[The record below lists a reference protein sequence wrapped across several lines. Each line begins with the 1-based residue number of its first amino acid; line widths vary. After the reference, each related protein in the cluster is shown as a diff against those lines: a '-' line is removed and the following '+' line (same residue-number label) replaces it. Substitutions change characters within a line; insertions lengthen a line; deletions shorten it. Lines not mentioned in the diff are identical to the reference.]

1 MLKKDAYA
9 IIRKEIK
16 CCREHKEKICFMNVS
31 PEFRKGFMEGLKQAR
46 YLIGQLGKNCQK

>member
-16 CCREHKEKICFMNVS
+16 WCREHKEKICFMNVS